1 MCIGGGKGA
10 VFPNDCTGLTCD
22 FPVRGDTSAF
32 NVNPRDIVR
41 ERLRQN
47 TPISQV
53 NVSND
58 SQAHHIFAQLLTFML
73 ILLLSNLAIA
83 KGGGGGH
90 SSGNASANNRSNQLN
105 PNNDAYWQSRGYEE
119 HPNDVSAESNG
130 LPVTENGGDAD
141 NVNNRSNQ
149 LNPNN
154 DAYWQSRGY
163 EERPNDVS
171 TESNESPATESDS
184 EDDD

>member
-10 VFPNDCTGLTCD
+10 VFLNDCTGLNCD
-22 FPVRGDTSAF
+22 FSVRGDASAF

-41 ERLRQN
+41 KKLRQS
-47 TPISQV
+47 TPIILV
-53 NVSND
+53 NVSNN

-90 SSGNASANNRSNQLN
+90 SSSNASANN
-105 PNNDAYWQSRGYEE
+105 
-119 HPNDVSAESNG
+119 H
-130 LPVTENGGDAD
+130 
-141 NVNNRSNQ
+141 SNQ

-171 TESNESPATESDS
+171 TESNESPATENDS